1 MFFYFSFSFVRMSNW
16 GVRHLSDEQI
26 AYAARDAWVGA
37 TIVERLQESNNEFF
51 GVDSLIQMD
60 FMKNQTNMKD
70 MDVRVRKRKILKD
83 ELKAMRDKQKENDCV
98 EKQDEDRK
106 QELFALLS
114 ELKGDQPPTFP
125 EDVLKLSFY
134 NR

>member
-1 MFFYFSFSFVRMSNW
+1 MSNW

-37 TIVERLQESNNEFF
+37 AIVERLQKGNREVF
-51 GVDSLIQMD
+51 GVESLIQMD

-83 ELKAMRDKQKENDCV
+83 ELKAIKNKQKENDCV

-106 QELFALLS
+106 RELYALLS

-125 EDVLKLSFY
+125 PDVFKLSFY